1 MVDVAVKQK
10 VKTRSC
16 SFTSFYHKGVEA
28 KITDPFIQN
37 DPSSAIPSV
46 SFDLKLI
53 FHLFF
58 FPPSPTT
65 QILGRRKPNEVASD
79 VLYAELMGDVPS

>member
-10 VKTRSC
+10 VKTQSC

-28 KITDPFIQN
+28 KITDPFTQN

-53 FHLFF
+53 FHLFLF
-58 FPPSPTT
+58 FLPPPPLKYLEDESRT
-65 QILGRRKPNEVASD
+65 R
-79 VLYAELMGDVPS
+79 